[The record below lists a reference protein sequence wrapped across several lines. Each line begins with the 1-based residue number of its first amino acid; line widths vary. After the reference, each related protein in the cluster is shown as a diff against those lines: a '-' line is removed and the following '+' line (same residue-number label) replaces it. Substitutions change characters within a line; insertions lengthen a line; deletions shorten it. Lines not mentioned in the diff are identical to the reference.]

1 MQESFLLGGRVIREL
16 VSDPLLPDALAP
28 AAERRGL
35 VAAMRRY
42 DRIGR
47 RLWAGFMARHGAPHA
62 ALPADG
68 LAAAASA

>member
-1 MQESFLLGGRVIREL
+1 
-16 VSDPLLPDALAP
+16 
-28 AAERRGL
+28 
-35 VAAMRRY
+35 MRRY

-68 LAAAASA
+68 LAAAAYA